1 VAVVAPG
8 KPRARVLET
17 SGGLVIEIPSKRNGF
32 VLVFLPIWLA
42 GWAFGWISAAQ
53 QVASGRGGLFLLV
66 WLTFWTAGGAFAVLA
81 LCWQVAGRQLI
92 TLAAGEITVAHQLFG
107 LRREQRYSLGH
118 ATNLRVS
125 AEGYNPFDFRSGLRF
140 WGYGG
145 GPIAFD
151 YGASTIRF
159 GSSVEESEALALVR
173 QLVERQPSFAKKSA
187 T

>member
-1 VAVVAPG
+1 
-8 KPRARVLET
+8 
-17 SGGLVIEIPSKRNGF
+17 VIEIPSKRNAF
-32 VLVFLPIWLA
+32 VLAFLPIWLV
-42 GWAFGWISAAQ
+42 GWAFGWVSAAH
-53 QVASGRGGLFLLV
+53 QVATGRGGSDATLFLLV
-66 WLTFWTAGGAFAVLA
+66 WLTFWTAGGAFEVLA
-81 LCWQVAGRQLI
+81 LCWQIAGRQLI
-92 TLAAGEITVAHQLFG
+92 TLAASEITVAHQLFG
-107 LRREQRYSLGH
+107 VRREQRYSLGH

-151 YGASTIRF
+151 YGASTIRL

-173 QLVERQPSFAKKSA
+173 RLVERQPSFAKKSA